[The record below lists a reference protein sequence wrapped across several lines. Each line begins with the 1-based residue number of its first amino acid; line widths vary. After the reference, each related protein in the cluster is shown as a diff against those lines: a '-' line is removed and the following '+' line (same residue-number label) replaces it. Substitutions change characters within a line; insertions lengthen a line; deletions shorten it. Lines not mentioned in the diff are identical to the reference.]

1 MSAEK
6 IERHELK
13 KLLDETLSKYATFK
27 SLNGINPCLIV
38 IGEEKFYIYIK
49 NITPTAFPNENAD
62 VNRIQLPRRKN
73 FEEIKNSDVPFVLL
87 GYDQD
92 NDVYVT
98 WNPQW
103 AKNRLNVASNVSC
116 YSRVATQK
124 IARDKM
130 DFIKQRLTNDV
141 EFVAFPREFLG
152 DYLVN
157 INEYFQHLC
166 ENTTLV
172 FEQDEED
179 IIPVEYE
186 TQEEQMNM
194 ALGVDYEAM
203 YTDKN
208 TGKLTRLAN
217 PELLEKIR
225 PYLIDSEY
233 KTPIA
238 AYNII
243 EDFYGSRYYNVMEFT
258 DWKNLIEHINWN
270 DTENSYNV
278 AAEDVGGKRKT
289 HIIKVTFPD
298 GSVIQDQKV
307 CDTMVKVVKRAG
319 VEEVWALDIR
329 INGDNMIVEKD
340 EINPKYEIATKYVD
354 NGLYVNTSSD
364 TNKNAEILQFIS
376 NSLNLDLKVELV
388 SLDDLST
395 QQALCV
401 YPKGSKQKKRIR
413 VTFPDGRSIMPD
425 DVMNALIE
433 VVKYADPQNVRAL
446 NINCNH
452 DNLIIMKDEINPRY
466 EKASK
471 PVGDGYYVNTN
482 SGTDK
487 KHKQI
492 TQISEKL
499 GLNLLV
505 ELI

>member
-1 MSAEK
+1 MLAE
-6 IERHELK
+6 
-13 KLLDETLSKYATFK
+13 
-27 SLNGINPCLIV
+27 
-38 IGEEKFYIYIK
+38 
-49 NITPTAFPNENAD
+49 
-62 VNRIQLPRRKN
+62 RI
-73 FEEIKNSDVPFVLL
+73 
-87 GYDQD
+87 
-92 NDVYVT
+92 
-98 WNPQW
+98 
-103 AKNRLNVASNVSC
+103 
-116 YSRVATQK
+116 
-124 IARDKM
+124 
-130 DFIKQRLTNDV
+130 
-141 EFVAFPREFLG
+141 
-152 DYLVN
+152 
-157 INEYFQHLC
+157 EYFQHLC
-166 ENTTLV
+166 ENATLA

-186 TQEEQMNM
+186 TPEEQMNM

-270 DTENSYNV
+270 DTGNSYNV

-354 NGLYVNTSSD
+354 NGLYINTSSD
-364 TNKNAEILQFIS
+364 TNKKAEILRFIS

-401 YPKGSKQKKRIR
+401 YPKGSKQKRRIR

-425 DVMNALIE
+425 DGGCKSCE
-433 VVKYADPQNVRAL
+433 
-446 NINCNH
+446 
-452 DNLIIMKDEINPRY
+452 
-466 EKASK
+466 
-471 PVGDGYYVNTN
+471 
-482 SGTDK
+482 
-487 KHKQI
+487 
-492 TQISEKL
+492 
-499 GLNLLV
+499 
-505 ELI
+505 